1 MPAAAGRCPPLPA
14 AAGRCRPLPPLRLE
28 RLALKK
34 AWIIG
39 WIRPA
44 VLEAWRL
51 GGVDA
56 WKACMLGS
64 LLGGLEAWWLGCLAR

>member
-1 MPAAAGRCPPLPA
+1 MDLDGFHGFQGSEVCPPLPA
-14 AAGRCRPLPPLRLE
+14 LRIE
-28 RLALKK
+28 TMALKK
-34 AWIIG
+34 AWSIG

-56 WKACMLGS
+56 WKACMLEGLVEAS
-64 LLGGLEAWWLGCLAR
+64 KACWLGGLAR